1 MKQSKNFLIFLLL
14 PIFLSCS
21 ENIIQPDEQFVN
33 ILFKYDFK
41 NELDTFNNTYQ
52 KDLVLDG
59 LIKIDFWLT
68 TDEQNKIIEK
78 ANQLSFFL
86 LPDNILADAPV
97 QITPNPDQ
105 FLRIKTDKKEH
116 SILWNI
122 ILEEFQAEQYED
134 FLKVVQLAEIIK
146 SIVESK
152 PEYKKLPPPN
162 GGYD

>member
-1 MKQSKNFLIFLLL
+1 MKPIKYFLILTLL
-14 PIFLSCS
+14 PILSCN

-68 TDEQNKIIEK
+68 TDEQNQIIEK
-78 ANQLSFFL
+78 ANQLNFFL
-86 LPDNILADAPV
+86 LPDTILADAPV
-97 QITPNPDQ
+97 QITPNPGQ
-105 FLRIKTDKKEH
+105 FLRIKTETEDH

-134 FLKVVQLAEIIK
+134 FLKVQQLAEFIRLII
-146 SIVESK
+146 ESK
-152 PEYKKLPPPN
+152 PEYKKLPHAN

>member
-1 MKQSKNFLIFLLL
+1 MKPKKYFLILTLL
-14 PIFLSCS
+14 PILSCN

-68 TDEQNKIIEK
+68 TDEQNQIIEK
-78 ANQLSFFL
+78 ANQLNFFL
-86 LPDNILADAPV
+86 LPDTILADTPV
-97 QITPNPDQ
+97 QITPNPGQ
-105 FLRIKTDKKEH
+105 FLRIKTETEDH

-134 FLKVVQLAEIIK
+134 FLKVQQLAEFIRLII
-146 SIVESK
+146 ESK
-152 PEYKKLPPPN
+152 PGYKKLPPAN

>member
-1 MKQSKNFLIFLLL
+1 MKPIKYFLILTLL
-14 PIFLSCS
+14 PILSCN

-59 LIKIDFWLT
+59 LKKIDFWLT
-68 TDEQNKIIEK
+68 TDEQNQIIEK
-78 ANQLSFFL
+78 ANQLNFFL
-86 LPDNILADAPV
+86 LPDTILADAPV
-97 QITPNPDQ
+97 QITPNPGQ
-105 FLRIKTDKKEH
+105 FLRIKTETEDH

-122 ILEEFQAEQYED
+122 ILEEFQTEQYED
-134 FLKVVQLAEIIK
+134 FLKVEQLAEFIRLII
-146 SIVESK
+146 ESK
-152 PEYKKLPPPN
+152 PEYKKLPPAN

>member
-1 MKQSKNFLIFLLL
+1 MKPIKYFLILTLL
-14 PIFLSCS
+14 PILSCN

-68 TDEQNKIIEK
+68 TDEQNQIIEK
-78 ANQLSFFL
+78 ANQLNFFL
-86 LPDNILADAPV
+86 LPDTILADAPV
-97 QITPNPDQ
+97 QITPNPGQ
-105 FLRIKTDKKEH
+105 FLRIKTETEDH

-122 ILEEFQAEQYED
+122 ILEEFQTEQYED
-134 FLKVVQLAEIIK
+134 FLKVEQLAEFIRLII
-146 SIVESK
+146 ESK
-152 PEYKKLPPPN
+152 PEYKKLPPAN
-162 GGYD
+162 GGYE